1 MRRND
6 DREEEGESEFIESL
20 GGSFWKEK
28 GPFSFPE
35 GKEGRGEE
43 GLFFV
48 LLDKTGKKVS
58 TTDKQQKLSFLLPP
72 TGLKAA
78 SSFPNEVGQE
88 GAFRTK
94 VMAFLQPPF
103 HKRTHK

>member
-1 MRRND
+1 MTERS
-6 DREEEGESEFIESL
+6 RENLNLSKVWVAASEKRKVHFHFL
-20 GGSFWKEK
+20 KEK
-28 GPFSFPE
+28 KGGEKKAFFSS
-35 GKEGRGEE
+35 
-43 GLFFV
+43 
-48 LLDKTGKKVS
+48 LDKTGKKVS